1 MYSTEKFVEEVSSNF
16 DLRFLSQ
23 SRIPI
28 EAGSFLFNAL
38 PNVRLNHY
46 MVKLNNSDE
55 YQFGELDT
63 SEVKEFIGICL
74 KKLNELNL
82 PVTDRYCY
90 ITLDQ
95 KWVEKDKT
103 QRTPGW
109 HIDGMQ
115 GDEVTK
121 KVPGDIT
128 FLWCNVLPTKFT
140 NQSFETTNLD
150 PSTQNVFNYLSR
162 QVSESS
168 IISAEANKIYM
179 VGPYHV
185 HEASEATEK
194 VYRIFLRVSYTNTPI
209 TSIKMTLNERIKYNY
224 EYHTTSG
231 KIPEHLK

>member
-1 MYSTEKFVEEVSSNF
+1 MYSTEDFVNEVSSNF

-23 SRIPI
+23 SRFPI
-28 EAGSFLFNAL
+28 ELGSYHFSEL
-38 PNVRLNHY
+38 PNLRLNHY
-46 MVKLNNSDE
+46 LVKLNNGDE
-55 YQFGELDT
+55 YQLGDLDT
-63 SEVKEFIGICL
+63 KEIKEFIDICL
-74 KKLNELNL
+74 KKLDEFNL
-82 PVTDRYCY
+82 SVIDRYCY

-95 KWVEKDKT
+95 KWVEKDET

-115 GDEVTK
+115 GDEVKK

-128 FLWCNVLPTKFT
+128 FLWCNALPTKFT
-140 NQSFETTNLD
+140 SQSFETADLD

-162 QVSESS
+162 QVREGSV
-168 IISAEANKIYM
+168 ISAEANKVYM

-209 TSIKMTLNERIKYNY
+209 TSVKMTLN
-224 EYHTTSG
+224 
-231 KIPEHLK
+231 